1 MGRQCDFSGLAT
13 RYNTRCSDGRT
24 IRSGAFADMDG
35 KEIPIV
41 WNHNHS
47 DPSAVVGKGILHS
60 VDEGCRVDGW
70 FSNSSKAK
78 DAKENLLAGVP
89 MTLSIHAT
97 NLKQNGTEVL
107 HGIIREVS
115 LVLAGAN
122 PGAVI
127 DHVSLAHA
135 DGFYS
140 EDEALICWEENV
152 EIMHSE
158 DEADPEPEEP
168 IEDPEVEAD
177 PESEEASEEPAAQA
191 ESKEEP
197 ESTDEGE
204 LEHAE
209 EDIEVSAIIDSM
221 NDKQKAVMEYLVGLA
236 LTGDTPEIEHA
247 DKESEDEDEAEAKSD
262 SEDDS
267 DGETIQDVVDS
278 MNEQQKNVMFAL
290 IGAAKEEHDGK
301 SSEKD
306 EDDEKEGGKEMAH
319 TNIFD
324 AETKQQN
331 VITHADQE
339 AIMARAQD
347 SSCGSF
353 QKALAEF
360 MNEHN
365 MGDELEHGFTNES
378 MEYLFPDYK
387 DPNGDGEP
395 WTLTRDMSWEDR
407 FLNATHKTPYSKI
420 KTRYIDATG
429 TGIRARGYRKGDEKD
444 EIGDV
449 EVLHRE
455 TTSQTVYVKDSI
467 DRDDIID
474 FTDFSIVAYI
484 DKTMTMA
491 LKEELAIAMLFGDG
505 REKNAKDKIK
515 EDHIRPIWT
524 DDETYVIHKT
534 IDLDATR
541 SEIQGTNTGAYFGEN
556 YIWAETFVNDL
567 LYAREKY
574 KGSGSI
580 TAYMAPH
587 TVNVMLLARDMNGR
601 RIYGNVNELKAALN
615 VKEIVTV
622 EQMDNLTRE
631 VTEDGATKTK
641 KLLAIFV
648 DEKDY
653 NVGTNK
659 GGEITSFKDFDID
672 FNKEKYLKET
682 RCSGAL
688 VRIKSAIVMEQDV
701 TAADNAQG

>member
-1 MGRQCDFSGLAT
+1 MGSKCDFSGIAT
-13 RYNTRCSDGRT
+13 RYNTRCTDGRT

-35 KEIPIV
+35 KKVALV
-41 WNHNHS
+41 WNHKHD
-47 DPSAVVGKGILHS
+47 DPSAVLGYGILHS
-60 VDEGCRVDGW
+60 EDTGMRVEGYFNGTD
-70 FSNSSKAK
+70 KAN
-78 DAKENLLAGVP
+78 DAKASLQRGVP

-97 NLKQNGTEVL
+97 NLKQAGSEVL

-127 DHVSLAHA
+127 DHVSLAHG
-135 DGFYS
+135 DGYYT
-140 EDEALICWEENV
+140 EEEALICWEENV
-152 EIMHSE
+152 ELMHSDE
-158 DEADPEPEEP
+158 DQDPEPEQEP
-168 IEDPEVEAD
+168 DQEP
-177 PESEEASEEPAAQA
+177 EEPTS
-191 ESKEEP
+191 EN
-197 ESTDEGE
+197 DGE
-204 LEHAE
+204 LEHADEGSGDKTVEDIFNGMSEKKKNVVYALIGMALSGEGPDLEHAADDKE
-209 EDIEVSAIIDSM
+209 EDS
-221 NDKQKAVMEYLVGLA
+221 K
-236 LTGDTPEIEHA
+236 
-247 DKESEDEDEAEAKSD
+247 
-262 SEDDS
+262 EDDS
-267 DGETIQDVVDS
+267 EGGETIQDVLDS
-278 MNEQQKNVMFAL
+278 MTEEERDATFAL
-290 IGAAKEEHDGK
+290 VGAALEEAEGNNE
-301 SSEKD
+301 EKD
-306 EDDEKEGGKEMAH
+306 SQGGEEMAH
-319 TNIFD
+319 TNMFD
-324 AETKQQN
+324 QTATQSVK

-353 QKALAEF
+353 KKALTEF
-360 MNEHN
+360 MEENG
-365 MGDELEHGFTNES
+365 MTDELEHGFTDES

-429 TGIRARGYRKGDEKD
+429 TGIRARGYKKGDQKD

-455 TTSQTVYVKDSI
+455 TTAQTVYVKDSI

-474 FTDFSIVAYI
+474 FTDFSIVSYI

-505 REKNAKDKIK
+505 REKTAKDKIK

-534 IDLDATR
+534 IDLDATK
-541 SEIQGTNTGAYFGEN
+541 SEIQGSNTGAYFGEN

-615 VKEIVTV
+615 VKDIVTV
-622 EQMDNLTRE
+622 EQMDNLTRT
-631 VTEDGATKTK
+631 VTEDEQTKTK
-641 KLLAIFV
+641 KLLAIFL

-701 TAADNAQG
+701 TDSF

>member
-1 MGRQCDFSGLAT
+1 MGSKCDFSGMAT
-13 RYNTRCSDGRT
+13 RYNTRCTDGRT

-35 KEIPIV
+35 KKVALV
-41 WNHNHS
+41 WNHKHD
-47 DPSAVVGKGILHS
+47 DPSAVLGYGILHS
-60 VDEGCRVDGW
+60 EDSGMRVEGYFNGTD
-70 FSNSSKAK
+70 KAN
-78 DAKENLLAGVP
+78 DAKASLQRGVP

-97 NLKQNGTEVL
+97 NLKQAGSEVL
-107 HGIIREVS
+107 HGVIREVS

-135 DGFYS
+135 DGYYT
-140 EDEALICWEENV
+140 EEEALICWEENV
-152 EIMHSE
+152 ELTHSE
-158 DEADPEPEEP
+158 EEADPEPEEP
-168 IEDPEVEAD
+168 AEDPEQE
-177 PESEEASEEPAAQA
+177 PEEP
-191 ESKEEP
+191 
-197 ESTDEGE
+197 T
-204 LEHAE
+204 
-209 EDIEVSAIIDSM
+209 EDD
-221 NDKQKAVMEYLVGLA
+221 G
-236 LTGDTPEIEHA
+236 EIEHA
-247 DKESEDEDEAEAKSD
+247 DDEEGSGKTIEDVFNGMSEKKKNVVYALIGMALSGEGADLEHAADDKEEDSKDD
-262 SEDDS
+262 SEG
-267 DGETIQDVVDS
+267 GETIQDVLDS
-278 MNEQQKNVMFAL
+278 MTEEERDATFAL
-290 IGAAKEEHDGK
+290 VGAALEEAEEGNDE
-301 SSEKD
+301 EKD
-306 EDDEKEGGKEMAH
+306 SQGGEEMAH
-319 TNIFD
+319 TNMFD
-324 AETKQQN
+324 QAASKQVN

-353 QKALAEF
+353 KKALAEF
-360 MNEHN
+360 MDEHN
-365 MGDELEHGFTNES
+365 MADELEHGFTNES

-429 TGIRARGYRKGDEKD
+429 TGIRARGYKKGDEKD

-455 TTSQTVYVKDSI
+455 TTAQTVYVKDSI

-505 REKNAKDKIK
+505 REKTAKDKIK

-556 YIWAETFVNDL
+556 YIWAESFVNDL
-567 LYAREKY
+567 LYAREQY

-601 RIYGNVNELKAALN
+601 RIYGNINELKAALN
-615 VKEIVTV
+615 VKDIVTV

-631 VTEDGATKTK
+631 VTVGNTTKTK
-641 KLLAIFV
+641 KLLAIFL

-701 TAADNAQG
+701 TASAAEPQG

>member
-1 MGRQCDFSGLAT
+1 MGSKCDFSGMAT
-13 RYNTRCSDGRT
+13 RYNTRCTDGRT

-35 KEIPIV
+35 KKVALV
-41 WNHNHS
+41 WNHKHD
-47 DPSAVVGKGILHS
+47 DPSAVLGYGILHS
-60 VDEGCRVDGW
+60 EDSGMRVEGYFNGTD
-70 FSNSSKAK
+70 KAN
-78 DAKENLLAGVP
+78 DAKASLQRGVP

-97 NLKQNGTEVL
+97 NLKQAGSEVL
-107 HGIIREVS
+107 HGVIREVS

-135 DGFYS
+135 DGYYT
-140 EDEALICWEENV
+140 EEEALICWEENV
-152 EIMHSE
+152 ELMHSE

-168 IEDPEVEAD
+168 AEDPEQE
-177 PESEEASEEPAAQA
+177 PEEP
-191 ESKEEP
+191 
-197 ESTDEGE
+197 T
-204 LEHAE
+204 
-209 EDIEVSAIIDSM
+209 EDD
-221 NDKQKAVMEYLVGLA
+221 G
-236 LTGDTPEIEHA
+236 EIEHA
-247 DKESEDEDEAEAKSD
+247 DDEEGSGKTIEDVFNGMSEKKKNVVYALIGMAVSGEGADLEHAADDKEEDSKDD
-262 SEDDS
+262 SEG
-267 DGETIQDVVDS
+267 GETIQDVLDS
-278 MNEQQKNVMFAL
+278 MTEEERDATFAL
-290 IGAAKEEHDGK
+290 VGAALEEAEEGNNKEED
-301 SSEKD
+301 SQ
-306 EDDEKEGGKEMAH
+306 GGEEMAH
-319 TNIFD
+319 TNMFD
-324 AETKQQN
+324 QAASKQVN

-353 QKALAEF
+353 KKALAEF
-360 MNEHN
+360 MDEHN
-365 MGDELEHGFTNES
+365 MADELEHGFTDES

-429 TGIRARGYRKGDEKD
+429 TGIRARGYKKGDEKD

-455 TTSQTVYVKDSI
+455 TTAQTVYVKDSI

-505 REKNAKDKIK
+505 REKTAKDKIK

-556 YIWAETFVNDL
+556 YIWAESFVNDL

-601 RIYGNVNELKAALN
+601 RIYGNINELKAVLN
-615 VKEIVTV
+615 VKDIVTV

-631 VTEDGATKTK
+631 VTEGKDTKTK
-641 KLLAIFV
+641 KLLAIFL

-701 TAADNAQG
+701 TASAAEPQG

>member
-1 MGRQCDFSGLAT
+1 MGRECDFSGLAT
-13 RYNTRCSDGRT
+13 RYNTRCTDGRT

-41 WNHNHS
+41 WNHNHN

-70 FSNSSKAK
+70 FSDSSKAK
-78 DAKENLLAGVP
+78 DAKANMIAGVP

-135 DGFYS
+135 DGYYS
-140 EDEALICWEENV
+140 EEEAIICWEENV
-152 EIMHSE
+152 EMMHS
-158 DEADPEPEEP
+158 DEATEEVPDVQEETESEAEEIEEP
-168 IEDPEVEAD
+168 DAQE
-177 PESEEASEEPAAQA
+177 ESEEEI
-191 ESKEEP
+191 
-197 ESTDEGE
+197 
-204 LEHAE
+204 EHAE
-209 EDIEVSAIIDSM
+209 AEEDKDVSEIINSM
-221 NDKQKAVMEYLVGLA
+221 SKAQKSVMEYLVGLA
-236 LTGDTPEIEHA
+236 LTGEEPEEVEHA
-247 DKESEDEDEAEAKSD
+247 DKSDDEESG
-262 SEDDS
+262 EDDS
-267 DGETIQDVVDS
+267 EAESGESIQDVVDS
-278 MNEQQKNVMFAL
+278 MNEEQKNVMFAL
-290 IGAAKEEHDGK
+290 IGAAKEEHDKGSDKEETNETEEK
-301 SSEKD
+301 S
-306 EDDEKEGGKEMAH
+306 EGGEEMAH

-324 AETKQQN
+324 AETNVQRN

-347 SSCGSF
+347 SACGSF
-353 QKALAEF
+353 KKALAEF
-360 MNEHN
+360 MDEHG
-365 MGDELEHGFTNES
+365 MSDELEHGFTDES

-429 TGIRARGYRKGDEKD
+429 TGIRARGYKKGDEKD

-455 TTSQTVYVKDSI
+455 TTAQTVYVKDSI

-474 FTDFSIVAYI
+474 FTDFSIVSYI

-505 REKNAKDKIK
+505 REKTAKDKIK

-534 IDLDATR
+534 IDLDATK

-556 YIWAETFVNDL
+556 YIWAESFVNDL

-622 EQMDNLTRE
+622 EQMDNLTR
-631 VTEDGATKTK
+631 TDATDGKTK
-641 KLLAIFV
+641 KLLAIFL

-688 VRIKSAIVMEQDV
+688 VRIKSAIVMEQDI
-701 TAADNAQG
+701 TSSTEEPQG

>member
-1 MGRQCDFSGLAT
+1 MGSNCDFSGMAT
-13 RYNTRCSDGRT
+13 RYNTRCTDGRT
-24 IRSGAFADMDG
+24 IRTGAFADMDG
-35 KEIPIV
+35 KKVALV
-41 WNHNHS
+41 WNHKHD
-47 DPSAVVGKGILHS
+47 DPSAVLGYGILHS
-60 VDEGCRVDGW
+60 EDSGMRVEGFFNGTD
-70 FSNSSKAK
+70 KAN
-78 DAKENLLAGVP
+78 DAKRSLQNGVP

-97 NLKQNGTEVL
+97 NLKQAGSEVL
-107 HGIIREVS
+107 HGVIREVS

-127 DHVSLAHA
+127 DHVALAHA
-135 DGFYS
+135 DGYYT
-140 EDEALICWEENV
+140 EEEALINWEEPV
-152 EIMHSE
+152 IFHSADAAEPVAEEPE
-158 DEADPEPEEP
+158 DPEDPEEPEE
-168 IEDPEVEAD
+168 ETQD
-177 PESEEASEEPAAQA
+177 
-191 ESKEEP
+191 EP
-197 ESTDEGE
+197 EE
-204 LEHAE
+204 
-209 EDIEVSAIIDSM
+209 
-221 NDKQKAVMEYLVGLA
+221 
-236 LTGDTPEIEHA
+236 EIEHA
-247 DKESEDEDEAEAKSD
+247 DSENRSFEDVLNGMTEEKRNVVYALIGMALEGESPDLEHAADDEEP
-262 SEDDS
+262 SEEGKKAS
-267 DGETIQDVVDS
+267 GKTIQDVLDS
-278 MNEQQKNVMFAL
+278 MTDEERDVTYAL
-290 IGAAKEEHDGK
+290 VGAALDEAENGN
-301 SSEKD
+301 KD
-306 EDDEKEGGKEMAH
+306 ENSQGGEEEMAH
-319 TNIFD
+319 TNLFD
-324 AETKQQN
+324 AETSVQRN

-347 SSCGSF
+347 SACGSF
-353 QKALAEF
+353 KKALAEF
-360 MNEHN
+360 MDERG
-365 MGDELEHGFTNES
+365 MSDELEHGFTDEG

-429 TGIRARGYRKGDEKD
+429 TGIRARGYKKGDEKD

-455 TTSQTVYVKDSI
+455 TTAQTIYVKDSI

-474 FTDFSIVAYI
+474 FTDFSIVSYI

-505 REKNAKDKIK
+505 RVKTAKDKIK

-524 DDETYVIHKT
+524 DDETYAIHKT
-534 IDLDATR
+534 IDLDATK
-541 SEIQGTNTGAYFGEN
+541 SEIQGSNTGAYFGEN

-574 KGSGSI
+574 KGSGSL

-601 RIYGNVNELKAALN
+601 RIYGSINELKAALN
-615 VKEIVTV
+615 VKDIVTV
-622 EQMDNLTRE
+622 EQMDGLTRT
-631 VTEDGATKTK
+631 VTEDGEDKTL
-641 KLLAIFV
+641 KLLAIFL

-701 TAADNAQG
+701 TDSF